1 MTILRAITNKN
12 DKIILLL
19 EESIKL
25 LSENNQKR
33 WAEGLTCL
41 MRHYIESDNKQ
52 EAASLIKKLYGA
64 AGSFSDVVLHKDRKP
79 LIEENNKLERAR
91 HDLYQECKKIINAR

>member
-1 MTILRAITNKN
+1 MEANIDKN

-52 EAASLIKKLYGA
+52 EAAVLIKKLYGG
-64 AGSFSDVVLHKDRKP
+64 AGTLNDVVLHKDRKP
-79 LIEENNKLERAR
+79 LIEE
-91 HDLYQECKKIINAR
+91 IIN